1 MGTYH
6 TILVPLD
13 GSEFGER
20 AIPIAVELAQRNGA
34 RLELTL
40 VHQPLQGFA
49 TAMEMPQV
57 AAEYEAE
64 ARFRERAYLD
74 QTAQRLGSQHN
85 IPVTSILL
93 EGSVA
98 EAIESHVQSSAVDLV
113 VMSTHGRGAM
123 GRFWL
128 GSVADRL
135 FRRLH
140 IPVLVVRPSWQE
152 DMPDAEIKRILV
164 PLDGSP
170 LAEAIL
176 EDAVRFGSD
185 EAEYLLVS
193 VVVPP
198 VPLLDMVPVTGMPDT
213 SALVPG
219 LMKAAE
225 VYLDRIAE
233 RLRSEGR
240 RVSAH
245 PVLANR
251 VHEGLLEQANLL
263 GADLIAIATHGTGGI
278 KRFAIGSVTEKIVR
292 GTPCPVLV
300 LTPQPGSLKPWPQ
313 RVTESAAEPVASCGL
328 RPTGVGL
335 G

>member
-20 AIPIAVELAQRNGA
+20 AIPIAVQLAQRNGA
-34 RLELTL
+34 RLEVAL

-57 AAEYEAE
+57 GAEYEAE

-85 IPVTSILL
+85 IPVRSTLL

-98 EAIESHVQSSAVDLV
+98 EAIESHVQTSAVDLV

-135 FRRLH
+135 MRRLH
-140 IPVLVVRPSWQE
+140 VPVLVVRPHWDDDTPES
-152 DMPDAEIKRILV
+152 AGRRILV
-164 PLDGSP
+164 ALDGSSH
-170 LAEAIL
+170 AEAIL
-176 EDAVRFGSD
+176 EQAMGFGGS

-193 VVVPP
+193 VVEPP
-198 VPLLDMVPVTGMPDT
+198 VPMMDMAPATALPDL
-213 SALVPG
+213 AAIEAQLV
-219 LMKAAE
+219 KAAE
-225 VYLDRIAE
+225 AYLSRVVD
-233 RLRSEGR
+233 RLRNKGR
-240 RVSAH
+240 RASAH
-245 PVLANR
+245 VVTAPRIPEA
-251 VHEGLLEQANLL
+251 LLEQAKRLDAN
-263 GADLIAIATHGTGGI
+263 LIAIATHGAGGL
-278 KRFAIGSVTEKIVR
+278 KRFALGSVTDKVVR
-292 GTPCPVLV
+292 GSPCPVLV
-300 LTPQPGSLKPWPQ
+300 FRPQPGSVKPWPQ
-313 RVTESAAEPVASCGL
+313 PVPQNAAEPVTSSGP
-328 RPTGVGL
+328 RPTGAGL

>member
-6 TILVPLD
+6 SILVPLD

-20 AIPIAVELAQRNGA
+20 AIPLAVDLARRNNA
-34 RLELTL
+34 RLELAL
-40 VHQPLQGFA
+40 VHQPLQSFA
-49 TAMEMPQV
+49 TAMEMPEV
-57 AAEYEAE
+57 GAEYENE
-64 ARFRERAYLD
+64 ARRREQEYLD
-74 QTAQRLGSQHN
+74 QTTQRLASRHN
-85 IPVTSILL
+85 IPVSSRLL
-93 EGSVA
+93 QGSVA
-98 EAIESHVQSSAVDLV
+98 ETLESHAQVSAIDLV

-135 FRRLH
+135 IRRLH

-176 EDAVRFGSD
+176 EDAVRFGGD

-225 VYLDRIAE
+225 GYLDRIAE

-245 PVLANR
+245 TVLADR
-251 VHEGLLEQANLL
+251 VHEGLLEQANLF
-263 GADLIAIATHGTGGI
+263 GADLITIATHGAGGI

-300 LTPQPGSLKPWPQ
+300 LTPQPGSLKPRPMPA
-313 RVTESAAEPVASCGL
+313 TESEGEPVTCCSV
-328 RPTGVGL
+328 RV
-335 G
+335 

>member
-6 TILVPLD
+6 AILVPLD

-20 AIPIAVELAQRNGA
+20 AIPLAVDLARQTLA
-34 RLELTL
+34 RLQLVM
-40 VHQPLQGFA
+40 VHQPLQSFA
-49 TAMEMPQV
+49 TAMELPEV
-57 AAEYEAE
+57 GAEYEAE
-64 ARFRERAYLD
+64 ARLREQEYLD
-74 QTAQRLGSQHN
+74 EKTRRVAIQDRVSVSST
-85 IPVTSILL
+85 LL
-93 EGSVA
+93 QGSVA
-98 EAIESHVQSSAVDLV
+98 DALESFVKSSGTDLV

-135 FRRLH
+135 IRRLH

-164 PLDGSP
+164 PLDGSL

-176 EDAVRFGSD
+176 EDAARFGGD
-185 EAEYLLVS
+185 KAEYMLVS

-225 VYLDRIAE
+225 GYLERIAE
-233 RLRSEGR
+233 RLRGEGR
-240 RVSAH
+240 RVLAH
-245 PVLANR
+245 AVLADR
-251 VHEGLLEQANLL
+251 VHEGLLEQANLF
-263 GADLIAIATHGTGGI
+263 GADLITIATHGAGGL

-292 GTPCPVLV
+292 GAPCPVLV
-300 LTPQPGSLKPWPQ
+300 LTPQPGSLKPRP
-313 RVTESAAEPVASCGL
+313 VPATESEEEPV
-328 RPTGVGL
+328 TGTSVRV
-335 G
+335 

>member
-1 MGTYH
+1 MIMGTYH
-6 TILVPLD
+6 SILVPLD

-20 AIPIAVELAQRNGA
+20 AIPLAVDLARRNNAHLELAM
-34 RLELTL
+34 
-40 VHQPLQGFA
+40 VHQPLQSFA
-49 TAMEMPQV
+49 TAVEMPEV
-57 AAEYEAE
+57 GAEYEDE
-64 ARFRERAYLD
+64 SRRREQEYLH
-74 QTAQRLGSQHN
+74 QMTQRLASRHN
-85 IPVTSILL
+85 IPVSSRLL
-93 EGSVA
+93 QGSVA
-98 EAIESHVQSSAVDLV
+98 ETLESYAQVSAIDLV

-135 FRRLH
+135 IRRLH
-140 IPVLVVRPSWQE
+140 LPVLVVRPSWQE

-176 EDAVRFGSD
+176 EDAVRFGGD

-213 SALVPG
+213 SALVPV

-225 VYLDRIAE
+225 GYLERIAE

-245 PVLANR
+245 TVLADR
-251 VHEGLLEQANLL
+251 VHEGLLEQANLF
-263 GADLIAIATHGTGGI
+263 GADLITIASHGAGGI

-300 LTPQPGSLKPWPQ
+300 LTPQPGSLKPRPMPA
-313 RVTESAAEPVASCGL
+313 TESEEEPMTSCSV
-328 RPTGVGL
+328 RV
-335 G
+335 

>member
-1 MGTYH
+1 
-6 TILVPLD
+6 
-13 GSEFGER
+13 
-20 AIPIAVELAQRNGA
+20 
-34 RLELTL
+34 
-40 VHQPLQGFA
+40 
-49 TAMEMPQV
+49 MEMPEV
-57 AAEYEAE
+57 GAEYEGE
-64 ARFRERAYLD
+64 SRRREQEYLD
-74 QTAQRLGSQHN
+74 QTTQRLASRQN
-85 IPVTSILL
+85 IRVSSRLL
-93 EGSVA
+93 QGSVA
-98 EAIESHVQSSAVDLV
+98 ETLESYAQVSAIDLV

-135 FRRLH
+135 IRRLH

-152 DMPDAEIKRILV
+152 DVPDAKIRRILV

-176 EDAVRFGSD
+176 EDAVRFGGD

-219 LMKAAE
+219 LTKAAE
-225 VYLDRIAE
+225 GYLDRIVE

-245 PVLANR
+245 TVLADR
-251 VHEGLLEQANLL
+251 VHEGLLEQANQF
-263 GADLIAIATHGTGGI
+263 GADLIAIATHGAGGI
-278 KRFAIGSVTEKIVR
+278 RRFAIGSVTEKIVR

-300 LTPQPGSLKPWPQ
+300 LTPQPGSLKPRSMPA
-313 RVTESAAEPVASCGL
+313 TESGEEPVTCSSL
-328 RPTGVGL
+328 PV
-335 G
+335 